1 MLYFVYKVVEVI
13 YMNKDTVYCINRD
26 ISEEEAILSL
36 AEGWSTANPPSQD
49 QLDRSYYK
57 KAFESIKQGKIKW
70 NWAAAVFG
78 PFWFLYH
85 KMYLYFFILI
95 LTTLGLSHI
104 AAFQYDSLL
113 SAPLGII
120 DALLMD
126 FEYNNILLFHGI
138 MYALL
143 IGFKGNNIL
152 LFHVKSRIKNN
163 YHIWKDYN
171 GTTSIP
177 ALVPFL
183 TFMSWPLYPF
193 VSHLIPLEVAEI
205 VLSEFVLCTTSLFI
219 ILTRDRY
226 YLTKALKELN
236 SF

>member
-85 KMYLYFFILI
+85 KMYLYFLI
-95 LTTLGLSHI
+95 AAIIPYSGIIYLLIIVTLGL
-104 AAFQYDSLL
+104 A
-113 SAPLGII
+113 
-120 DALLMD
+120 
-126 FEYNNILLFHGI
+126 
-138 MYALL
+138 
-143 IGFKGNNIL
+143 GNNIIL
-152 LFHVKSRIKNN
+152 NDIKLKVKKN
-163 YHIWKDYN
+163 YHIWKNYKGKSMVIALVVIFFEFMLKILSFNLYYWYN
-171 GTTSIP
+171 KHLPNTITSIII
-177 ALVPFL
+177 AAGS
-183 TFMSWPLYPF
+183 TCIIY
-193 VSHLIPLEVAEI
+193 
-205 VLSEFVLCTTSLFI
+205 LFI
-219 ILTRDRY
+219 ELLTSDEKYIL
-226 YLTKALKELN
+226 KAYKEYIN
-236 SF
+236 RKDST